1 MFRPLR
7 RKRRGISDEAA
18 RELLEQGRRG
28 IFAVNGDGGYPYAV
42 PVNYLFDAREG
53 KIYFHGAKAGHKF
66 DAVTQDDKVC
76 FTVFGNEHYEEG
88 EWAPYV
94 QSVVVFGRCR
104 LVTDDPELTE
114 SRVRE
119 LALKYYPTA
128 EEVDEEIAK
137 DIKGVQLY
145 EIAIEHLCGKQI
157 QEK

>member
-94 QSVVVFGRCR
+94 QSVVVFGLCH
-104 LVTDDPELTE
+104 LVMDDPELTE
-114 SRVRE
+114 SRVRD

-128 EEVDEEIAK
+128 EEF
-137 DIKGVQLY
+137 
-145 EIAIEHLCGKQI
+145 
-157 QEK
+157 